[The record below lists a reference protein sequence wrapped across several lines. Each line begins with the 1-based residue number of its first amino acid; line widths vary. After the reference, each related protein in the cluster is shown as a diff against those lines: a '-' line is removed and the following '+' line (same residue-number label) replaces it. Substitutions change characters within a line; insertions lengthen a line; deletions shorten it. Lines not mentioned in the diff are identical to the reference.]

1 MLLTIAIPSFNRP
14 ESALQAVKNLL
25 EYAKLPEQI
34 QLILANNGSSEA
46 GYIFVEEFLEQKPNA
61 TYLSFS
67 DNLGF
72 AGNFLRL
79 IQNCESKYVLTMSD
93 EDDLNIAE
101 LHDLVQN
108 LKSKSP
114 DLYILRSFTSTQSVT
129 KKLRAK
135 KLKGAS
141 SSMSGIIFNLDSLRP
156 LWPKITKLISTEE
169 FGTLYPQVILALI
182 LFSQSDSFLCS
193 TPTICSRSQLPTTI
207 RSSNGNTYWHPTER
221 VYQYLS
227 LNRCIDRIGKEFV
240 PISNRKLISFRK
252 ANKNKFFGSILD
264 AISTIEPEIVLDFTR
279 SSLITVVNTE
289 LRTLCRKF
297 RGFTSRIFEKSR

>member
-25 EYAKLPEQI
+25 ESAKLPEEI
-34 QLILANNGSSEA
+34 QVILANNGSSEA
-46 GYIFVEEFLEQKPNA
+46 GYNFVEQFLDQKPNA
-61 TYLSFS
+61 SYLSFS

-101 LHDLVQN
+101 LQGLVQN

-114 DLYILRSFTSTQSVT
+114 DLCILRSFTSKQNAT

-156 LWPKITKLISTEE
+156 QWPKISNLISAEE
-169 FGTLYPQVILALI
+169 FGSLYPQVIIALV
-182 LFSQSDSFLCS
+182 LFSQGDSLLCS
-193 TPTICSRSQLPTTI
+193 TPTISSRSQLPTTI
-207 RSSNGNTYWHPTER
+207 RSSNGNVYWHPTER

-227 LNRCIDRIGKEFV
+227 LNRCIERIGKEFKL
-240 PISNRKLISFRK
+240 ISNRKLDSFRK
-252 ANKNKFFGSILD
+252 ANKRKFFGSILD
-264 AISTIEPEIVLDFTR
+264 AISTIEPEIVMDFTR
-279 SSLITVVNTE
+279 SSLTTAVNTE
-289 LRTLCRKF
+289 IRTLFRKF
-297 RGFTSRIFEKSR
+297 RIFITRIFE